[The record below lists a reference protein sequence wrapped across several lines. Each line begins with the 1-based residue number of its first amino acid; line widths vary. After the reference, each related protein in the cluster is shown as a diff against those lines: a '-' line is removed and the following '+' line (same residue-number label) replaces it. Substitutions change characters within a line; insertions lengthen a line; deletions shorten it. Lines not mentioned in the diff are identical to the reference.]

1 MRTAEIVASRILF
14 WGGVL
19 SVALM
24 AIGVAGALG
33 RTAELPV
40 IYASVGQVVRAL
52 AQWPVEPLAI
62 VATGILLLLATPA
75 LSLVAVLVVFL
86 SAGDRRYAG
95 ITLLLLAALSVSLI
109 FVSGRR

>member
-24 AIGVAGALG
+24 AIGIAGALG
-33 RTAELPV
+33 RAAELPV

-52 AQWPVEPLAI
+52 AHWPVEPFAI

-86 SAGDRRYAG
+86 RVGDRRYAG
-95 ITLLLLAALSVSLI
+95 ITALLLAALFVSLVV
-109 FVSGRR
+109 VSAPR